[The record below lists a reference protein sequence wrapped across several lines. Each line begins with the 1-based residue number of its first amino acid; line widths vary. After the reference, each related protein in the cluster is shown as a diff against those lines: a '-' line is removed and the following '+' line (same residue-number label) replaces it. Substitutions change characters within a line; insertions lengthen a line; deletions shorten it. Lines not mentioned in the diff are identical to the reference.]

1 MELDQ
6 ALLFDHYSGNSD
18 LGKGDT
24 LMMHGEVG
32 LLSHSVKLRGD
43 DSSNSTKYG
52 GHVMLKGN
60 LVKAKISNVEF
71 FNMGQAY

>member
-1 MELDQ
+1 
-6 ALLFDHYSGNSD
+6 
-18 LGKGDT
+18 
-24 LMMHGEVG
+24 MMHGEVG